1 MLQSIH
7 PMEIQKQLEETL
19 GESLT
24 DSCLTTGK
32 TTTLSGKVYFLK
44 TGPVSHTYLCE
55 AHSLR
60 EIATAKVIRAPKVIA
75 AGENFLL
82 TEFIES
88 GHADTSFFQ
97 TLGIQLARL
106 HRITSEAYGFYEDNY
121 IGANPQSNL
130 PEAKESSDWALFYFN
145 KRLLFQYKLAES
157 RGLVTSDL
165 KSGIHFLEKHTYRIL
180 QGSNEPPTLLHG
192 DLWAGNYL
200 CSSQGEP
207 VLIDPAVYYG
217 HREADLAM
225 TRLFGGF
232 APEFY
237 RAYQQTYLLQ
247 PQWKYRE
254 NLYKLYHVLNHL
266 NLFGRSYLAE
276 AEYLMRFY
284 RNPTQYPGYT

>member
-60 EIATAKVIRAPKVIA
+60 EIATAKVIRTPKVIA

-217 HREADLAM
+217 HR
-225 TRLFGGF
+225 G
-232 APEFY
+232 
-237 RAYQQTYLLQ
+237 
-247 PQWKYRE
+247 
-254 NLYKLYHVLNHL
+254 
-266 NLFGRSYLAE
+266 GRSGHDTAVR
-276 AEYLMRFY
+276 RF
-284 RNPTQYPGYT
+284 RTGVLQGLSTNLSLTTTVGVQGESIQAISCTQPFKPVRTELSG